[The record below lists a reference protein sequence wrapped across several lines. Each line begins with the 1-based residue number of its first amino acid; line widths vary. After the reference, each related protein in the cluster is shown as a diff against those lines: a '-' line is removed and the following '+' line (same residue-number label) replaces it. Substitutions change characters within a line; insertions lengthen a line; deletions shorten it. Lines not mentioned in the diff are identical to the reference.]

1 MKNPKAGQINWG
13 ILEDLIG
20 ERNVQRIRVEAIEGY
35 LSKESD
41 VSLRE
46 WQKILVDRMLDE
58 LRKAID
64 QVIEA

>member
-1 MKNPKAGQINWG
+1 MKNPKEGQINWG
-13 ILEDLIG
+13 ILEDLVG
-20 ERNVQRIRVEAIEGY
+20 ERNVQQIRVEAIEGY
-35 LSKESD
+35 LTQESEA
-41 VSLRE
+41 SLRE